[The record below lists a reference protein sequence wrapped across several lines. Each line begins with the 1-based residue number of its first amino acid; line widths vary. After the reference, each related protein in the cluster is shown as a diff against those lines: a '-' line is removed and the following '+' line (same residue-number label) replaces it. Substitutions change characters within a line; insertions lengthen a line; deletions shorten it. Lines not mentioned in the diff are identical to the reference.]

1 MRLKAW
7 TEEAERLRAQE
18 LEALFNVASILV
30 APGDIEQKVTRVLE
44 EIASAVGSE
53 WVILR
58 LFDEDDQV
66 LRLVS
71 HVGSGLEDLPPDP
84 VLLPGQLLSGKA
96 FEKGEP
102 LVVNDVRSYPDTSPA
117 RVAQGMRSAASLLL
131 KSGDRLIGTV
141 QVNSG
146 QLNHFTPERVKFVTA
161 IVDGIGVLLDNARL
175 LEGVRESEER
185 YRNLFEES
193 RDAIFVISEDG
204 EKLTGVNQT
213 ALDLFGFTREE
224 AIGSSIGDRF
234 VDPADWVAAT
244 REIDKAG
251 YVRDFGVGLRKTDGS
266 EILCLMTFSRRLDG
280 EGRSLGFQGVIR
292 DVTERVEAEEAERLR
307 TQELEA
313 LFTVASILVAPGDI
327 EQKVTHVLEAI
338 AAAVEADWVVLRLYD
353 EEEQV
358 LRLVSYVGAGLQDL
372 PPEPVLQLGQLVSGQ
387 AFQRGEPLVVNDYPA
402 HPGADA
408 GRVAEGMKSAASLI
422 LKSGDRLIG
431 TVQVSSKQLDHFT
444 PERVKFLTAIVDGMG
459 VLLENARLLE
469 GVRESE
475 ERYRNLFEESR
486 DAIFVIAA
494 DCKVMAA
501 NQAAVEL
508 FGFEMQDAGGS
519 EVIDRFVDP
528 GDPERFRRAID
539 QSGSVRDFEVK
550 LRDADGSEID
560 CLVTATRRLDARG
573 RSLGLQGVIRD
584 ITERKRIQREGS
596 VLAEIGVVLGGTLA
610 IEEVYQQFADQVQKL
625 IPSDRVVISDVDIDA
640 GTITPVYIAG
650 LPIDG
655 WPPDTPHLL
664 ASTPLENVVR
674 YRTPLVMNFGE
685 SERLAQAYGGL
696 VDGLEAGL
704 RSGLAV
710 PLIARDSTIGILSL
724 RRIDSGGYTPREL
737 ELAIGV
743 ANQIAPAIEN
753 ARLYREAGV
762 VAVHEERNRL
772 ARDLHDSVIQ
782 SLYSLTL
789 HSEASV
795 RHANAGDLEQVKA
808 RLGQMGE
815 SALQALKEM
824 RLLVYQLRPPLLED
838 EGLIGALQ
846 HRLDA
851 VEKRSGVK
859 TRLILDREYRLPAN
873 IENALFPVAI
883 EALNNAIKHA
893 NASIVEM
900 RINTVDGGI
909 ELTVRDNGRG
919 FAVAERSAQGGVGLA
934 SMSERLS
941 DIGGRLSVKSV
952 VGEGTT
958 VTAFVGLDLPDSGPS
973 DADHPDHQGASA

>member
-1 MRLKAW
+1 MWRQIVGAALRDRSVRT
-7 TEEAERLRAQE
+7 TELSCRTA
-18 LEALFNVASILV
+18 N
-30 APGDIEQKVTRVLE
+30 GD
-44 EIASAVGSE
+44 
-53 WVILR
+53 
-58 LFDEDDQV
+58 
-66 LRLVS
+66 
-71 HVGSGLEDLPPDP
+71 
-84 VLLPGQLLSGKA
+84 LLPA
-96 FEKGEP
+96 E
-102 LVVNDVRSYPDTSPA
+102 VVA
-117 RVAQGMRSAASLLL
+117 
-131 KSGDRLIGTV
+131 
-141 QVNSG
+141 
-146 QLNHFTPERVKFVTA
+146 TA
-161 IVDGIGVLLDNARL
+161 I
-175 LEGVRESEER
+175 
-185 YRNLFEES
+185 
-193 RDAIFVISEDG
+193 
-204 EKLTGVNQT
+204 
-213 ALDLFGFTREE
+213 
-224 AIGSSIGDRF
+224 
-234 VDPADWVAAT
+234 
-244 REIDKAG
+244 EIDGK
-251 YVRDFGVGLRKTDGS
+251 
-266 EILCLMTFSRRLDG
+266 EC
-280 EGRSLGFQGVIR
+280 VI
-292 DVTERVEAEEAERLR
+292 
-307 TQELEA
+307 
-313 LFTVASILVAPGDI
+313 F
-327 EQKVTHVLEAI
+327 
-338 AAAVEADWVVLRLYD
+338 AV
-353 EEEQV
+353 
-358 LRLVSYVGAGLQDL
+358 
-372 PPEPVLQLGQLVSGQ
+372 
-387 AFQRGEPLVVNDYPA
+387 
-402 HPGADA
+402 
-408 GRVAEGMKSAASLI
+408 
-422 LKSGDRLIG
+422 
-431 TVQVSSKQLDHFT
+431 
-444 PERVKFLTAIVDGMG
+444 
-459 VLLENARLLE
+459 
-469 GVRESE
+469 
-475 ERYRNLFEESR
+475 
-486 DAIFVIAA
+486 
-494 DCKVMAA
+494 
-501 NQAAVEL
+501 
-508 FGFEMQDAGGS
+508 
-519 EVIDRFVDP
+519 
-528 GDPERFRRAID
+528 
-539 QSGSVRDFEVK
+539 
-550 LRDADGSEID
+550 
-560 CLVTATRRLDARG
+560 
-573 RSLGLQGVIRD
+573 RD

-625 IPSDRVVISDVDIDA
+625 IPSDRIVISDVDIDA

-655 WPPDTPHLL
+655 WPPGTPHLL

-710 PLIARDSTIGILSL
+710 PLIARDNTIGILSL

-808 RLGQMGE
+808 RLGRMGE

-824 RLLVYQLRPPLLED
+824 RLLVYQLRPPALED
-838 EGLIGALQ
+838 AGLISALQ

-909 ELTVRDNGRG
+909 ELTVGDNGRG

-973 DADHPDHQGASA
+973 DADHPDRQEASA